1 MDSGMKPQTAV
12 ERVIWYVIILS
23 YPMYFLGLVFP
34 LNTTLPWLLLINVGV
49 RFWRQSDRTPIA
61 DRTRIHPMIW
71 LWVIASIIVLI
82 AMLVGL
88 SDFNY
93 DVREIIRSCLNWC
106 REWALYPICLT
117 LGCCL
122 PIRPQLIYRAVCNLC
137 GQSLVMLGICVL
149 AFMAKVPDL
158 LYNSPIERL
167 TQNGKLFYEVRLYL
181 IDLDSGG
188 LRFTLF
194 TPWAPALGLVA
205 CVYFL
210 LALQESDKVWR
221 TIGIVG
227 STAMLL
233 ASVSRGA
240 FIFLPASMLLIWVW
254 VAGNRAYLQLVLGFL
269 VFWLA
274 LFSFTVTQ
282 AFESA
287 IDGFVGARKSSS
299 QLREVL
305 QRVALDRWAEA
316 PIWGHGKQIPGPK
329 VLKGMPLGSHH
340 TWIGLLFSHGV
351 VGFGAILVAVVT
363 TLVMLALRSRSE
375 KIARVALAIML
386 VVVFT
391 SMGESIEKLAYLIW
405 PALVLV
411 GIALRPSIGHT
422 IESASTN

>member
-1 MDSGMKPQTAV
+1 MDSGMKPQTVA
-12 ERVIWYVIILS
+12 ERVIWYVILLS
-23 YPMYFLGLVFP
+23 YPMYLLGLVFP
-34 LNTTLPWLLLINVGV
+34 VNTTLPWLLLINVGV
-49 RFWRQSDRTPIA
+49 RFWQQSDRTAIA
-61 DRTRIHPMIW
+61 DRIRIHPVIW
-71 LWVIASIIVLI
+71 LWVVASIIVLVAI
-82 AMLVGL
+82 LVGL
-88 SDFNY
+88 TDFNY
-93 DVREIIRSCLNWC
+93 DAREIIRSCLNWC
-106 REWALYPICLT
+106 REWALYPVCLT

-137 GQSLVMLGICVL
+137 GQSIVMLGICVL

-205 CVYFL
+205 CIYFL
-210 LALQESDKVWR
+210 IALQESDKVWQ
-221 TIGIVG
+221 TIGIIG
-227 STAMLL
+227 STAMIL

-254 VAGNRAYLQLVLGFL
+254 VAWNRAYLQFVVGFL

-287 IDGFVGARKSSS
+287 IGGFVGARKSSS
-299 QLREVL
+299 QLREVI
-305 QRVALDRWAEA
+305 QRMGLDRWAEA
-316 PIWGHGKQIPGPK
+316 PIWGHGKETAGPK
-329 VLKGMPLGSHH
+329 ILKGMPLGSHH
-340 TWIGLLFSHGV
+340 TWIGLLFNHGV
-351 VGFGAILVAVVT
+351 VGFTAILIASVT
-363 TLVMLALRSRSE
+363 TVMMLAIKAKVDRL
-375 KIARVALAIML
+375 ARVALAIML
-386 VVVFT
+386 VVLFT
-391 SMGESIEKLAYLIW
+391 SMGESMEKLAYLFW

-411 GIALRPSIGHT
+411 GMAFRT
-422 IESASTN
+422 QTESAT

>member
-1 MDSGMKPQTAV
+1 MNRGIKPQTAA

-34 LNTTLPWLLLINVGV
+34 VNTTLPWLLLINVGM
-49 RFWRQSDRTPIA
+49 RFWQQSDRTPIA
-61 DRTRIHPMIW
+61 DRIRIPPIIW
-71 LWVIASIIVLI
+71 LWVISSIVVLI

-88 SDFNY
+88 TDFNY
-93 DVREIIRSCLNWC
+93 DIREIIRSGLNWC

-122 PIRPQLIYRAVCNLC
+122 PIRPQLIYRAVCHLC
-137 GQSLVMLGICVL
+137 GQSIVMLGVCVL
-149 AFMAKVPDL
+149 AFTVKVPDL
-158 LYNSPIERL
+158 LYSSPIERL

-205 CVYFL
+205 CIYFL
-210 LALQESDKVWR
+210 LALQELDQVWK

-227 STAMLL
+227 STAMIL

-240 FIFLPASMLLIWVW
+240 FIFLPASILLIWVW
-254 VAGNRAYLQLVLGFL
+254 VAWNRAYLQLVLGFL
-269 VFWLA
+269 AFWLA

-282 AFESA
+282 AVESA

-305 QRVALDRWAEA
+305 QRVALERWAEA
-316 PIWGHGKQIPGPK
+316 PIWGHGKQIPGPP

-351 VGFGAILVAVVT
+351 VGFTAILIACVT
-363 TLVMLALRSRSE
+363 TVIVLAIKAKVDRLP
-375 KIARVALAIML
+375 RVALAIML
-386 VVVFT
+386 IVLFT
-391 SMGESIEKLAYLIW
+391 SMGESMEKLVYLFW

-411 GIALRPSIGHT
+411 GIAFRPQP
-422 IESASTN
+422 ESVM